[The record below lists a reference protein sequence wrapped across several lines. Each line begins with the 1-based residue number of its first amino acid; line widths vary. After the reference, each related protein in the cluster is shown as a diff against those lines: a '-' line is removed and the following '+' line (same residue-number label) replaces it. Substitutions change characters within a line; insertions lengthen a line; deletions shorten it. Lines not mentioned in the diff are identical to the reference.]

1 MERPSKINSLINKN
15 TKLLW
20 AETPTNPMLNIVDI
34 KALSKIAKT
43 NNILFAVDN
52 TFATPYIQTPLDL
65 GADIVMHSAT
75 KYLGG
80 HSDVVMGALIVN
92 NSSLAEKLY
101 FIQNASCLLY
111 TSPSPRDGLLS
122 RMPSSA

>member
-1 MERPSKINSLINKN
+1 MENTAKISSFINKN

-34 KALSKIAKT
+34 KALSEIARA

-65 GADIVMHSAT
+65 E
-75 KYLGG
+75 
-80 HSDVVMGALIVN
+80 LI
-92 NSSLAEKLY
+92 L
-101 FIQNASCLLY
+101 
-111 TSPSPRDGLLS
+111 
-122 RMPSSA
+122 